1 MKHVGTRGPCDVGSV
16 VDGEQC
22 AVPVS
27 GVGEDFQG
35 SQFADRLQRPEA
47 LFARRTL
54 VTQLHDV
61 DAACQSGVDELGE
74 VAALSTRIRAQ
85 VQVGGPQAVAWI
97 QRLIEHP
104 RDVSDRR
111 VMWFEQHGSPG
122 PGTES
127 GQEPALTVT
136 PDPGNAGEGRH
147 EMPSDRNGRTLAVV
161 GGGVIGLSVA
171 RRAAADGWSVRV
183 HRTQERGA
191 SWVAGGMIAPFG
203 EGWPGEEKLLQIGL
217 ASLQM
222 WHDGFVDGLPADVV
236 TARESLV
243 VAVDRADAADLSTI
257 AAWLA
262 KQGQPVTPT
271 TAARDLEP
279 LLAQGIRHG
288 FVAET
293 ELAVDNR
300 ALVAALAHECERLGV
315 TWAAKVTSL
324 DDARD
329 ADTIVIANG
338 IDAPSLW
345 PGLPIRPVKGEVL
358 RLRWRRGC
366 MPLPERVIRAR
377 VHGRQVYLVPRADG
391 VVVGAT
397 QYEHGRDTAPAVAG
411 VRELLDDACEVMPA
425 LGEYEL
431 AECAA
436 GLRPVTPDNV
446 PIVGRL
452 DERTLVAAGHGR
464 SGFLL
469 APWTAAQ
476 IAAELAVGVPA

>member
-1 MKHVGTRGPCDVGSV
+1 
-16 VDGEQC
+16 
-22 AVPVS
+22 
-27 GVGEDFQG
+27 
-35 SQFADRLQRPEA
+35 
-47 LFARRTL
+47 
-54 VTQLHDV
+54 
-61 DAACQSGVDELGE
+61 
-74 VAALSTRIRAQ
+74 
-85 VQVGGPQAVAWI
+85 
-97 QRLIEHP
+97 
-104 RDVSDRR
+104 
-111 VMWFEQHGSPG
+111 
-122 PGTES
+122 
-127 GQEPALTVT
+127 
-136 PDPGNAGEGRH
+136 
-147 EMPSDRNGRTLAVV
+147 MPSDWNRPTVAVV

-183 HRTQERGA
+183 HRSQERGA
-191 SWVAGGMIAPFG
+191 SWVAGGMLAPHS

-217 ASLQM
+217 ASLRM
-222 WHDGFVDGLPADVV
+222 WHGAGPDGFLHGLPDEVV

-243 VAVDRADAADLSTI
+243 VAVDRADADDLSTV

-262 KQGQPVTPT
+262 AQGHPVTPT
-271 TAARDLEP
+271 TAARDVEP

-288 FVAET
+288 FIAET

-300 ALVAALAHECERLGV
+300 ALVEALAQACERLGV
-315 TWAAKVTSL
+315 TWAPPLASL

-329 ADTIVIANG
+329 ADTVVIANG
-338 IDAPSLW
+338 IDAPTLW

-366 MPLPERVIRAR
+366 MPVPQRVIRAR

-436 GLRPVTPDNV
+436 GLRPATPDNV
-446 PIVGRL
+446 PMVGRL
-452 DERTLVAAGHGR
+452 DERTLIAAGHGR

-476 IAAELAVGVPA
+476 IAAELEVGVPA